1 MREYSRLVYLRIMD
15 MKFKLNAKEYAT
27 LEGITA
33 SALRKRRLSGK
44 LEGQFIKKGSE
55 YFYSTPL
62 QDRPNKGT
70 FTAENSRSKIR
81 RRNVPDASTNYHKA
95 RNGHQLKL
103 TNDLRQLARINK
115 RLNEEQIAEITED
128 IFEVAKQRRRD
139 RIKKQELENSKKL
152 NKSNYGGFNSSS
164 IIDVRTNWRPLFPE
178 PRTEYDDAETTEST
192 ATKYY

>member
-15 MKFKLNAKEYAT
+15 LKFKLNAKEYAT

-81 RRNVPDASTNYHKA
+81 RRMVPDAKTNYHKA

-103 TNDLRQLARINK
+103 TNDLRQLARINR
-115 RLNEEQIAEITED
+115 RLNEEQIAEITDD
-128 IFEVAKQRRRD
+128 IFEIAKQRRRD
-139 RIKKQELENSKKL
+139 RIKKQEVEQSKNLKNL
-152 NKSNYGGFNSSS
+152 NYGGFNKNS
-164 IIDVRTNWRPLFPE
+164 IVDVRTNWRPLFPE
-178 PRTEYDDAETTEST
+178 TRTEYDEVETEPA

>member
-70 FTAENSRSKIR
+70 FTAENSRQR
-81 RRNVPDASTNYHKA
+81 RRHVPVSCTNYHKA

-128 IFEVAKQRRRD
+128 IFEIAKQRRRD
-139 RIKKQELENSKKL
+139 RIKKQEVQQSKNLKNL
-152 NKSNYGGFNSSS
+152 NYGGFNKNS

-178 PRTEYDDAETTEST
+178 PRTEYDEAETEPA

>member
-15 MKFKLNAKEYAT
+15 LKFKLNAKEYAT

-55 YFYSTPL
+55 YFYSTPI

-81 RRNVPDASTNYHKA
+81 RRIVLAKTNYHKA

-103 TNDLRQLARINK
+103 K
-115 RLNEEQIAEITED
+115 
-128 IFEVAKQRRRD
+128 
-139 RIKKQELENSKKL
+139 
-152 NKSNYGGFNSSS
+152 
-164 IIDVRTNWRPLFPE
+164 
-178 PRTEYDDAETTEST
+178 
-192 ATKYY
+192 